1 MLKTKTKI
9 ESPARWTEQS
19 PSSYFLKDRS
29 VLPGA
34 QGRRTHPVPGSVAG
48 ICRFSGKRKSPRAA
62 RGLTVREARFSF
74 PKHHHGYTGE
84 DGASALGVLASLR
97 FLPKLHLFVIL
108 KVFWVTISNRPCQF
122 LLRSPTTPHP
132 YFSPPS
138 ILFVSLTVPRPT
150 PTPAQLLAMFC
161 FPQVVNF
168 KFLSLSVFFIPQEA
182 CRRFILCSLAYD
194 CFSCE
199 KC

>member
-34 QGRRTHPVPGSVAG
+34 QGPLTLSLGLSPGSVDSAG
-48 ICRFSGKRKSPRAA
+48 NTRVRAGAA

-74 PKHHHGYTGE
+74 PKHHHRSRGE
-84 DGASALGVLASLR
+84 DGASAIGVLASLR

-161 FPQVVNF
+161 FLQVVNF

-182 CRRFILCSLAYD
+182 CRRFILCSLTYD
-194 CFSCE
+194 YFSCE
-199 KC
+199 